1 MKFYQ
6 KLCSVLLAG
15 SLALTSVLLYGQ
27 KPKIPVQA
35 VEKQKI
41 VILGDGISSGANLSE
56 HQKSYADWLAY
67 YTDAEIQNFSKD
79 ENTTGDIL
87 QSLEDS
93 QIQTALSEADII
105 IVTAGMNDI
114 MMPFFETA
122 NAYME
127 EFGFV
132 RFQDIFSASLSAYG
146 FATEDDLIPYANEL
160 AAAARK
166 NKTSAQE
173 NLKAITENLMQYQNA
188 TVLYQ
193 TVYNPTDT
201 LENITSLSKKRQQA
215 YKSVCN
221 PVTSVMKTAFND
233 YLHELEADGQCL
245 LADIFSEFA
254 GYAYLYTNLND
265 LNANP
270 TAEGHIKIADA
281 VIEALGLEKKFPPE
295 EPTETETTTST
306 STSTTT
312 STSAS
317 TTTTSTST
325 STTTST
331 STSTTTTSTSTST
344 TTSTSTSTTTTSTST
359 STTTSTNPAKKVSV
373 GDLNQDD
380 TVDAS
385 DAAVLLKTAANLGA
399 GLPSGLSPELEK
411 AADVN
416 QDDEINS
423 ADSAL
428 ILVYSAGRGTGEITV
443 EFSEYLKTLK

>member
-15 SLALTSVLLYGQ
+15 SLVLTSVLLYGQ

-312 STSAS
+312 STS
-317 TTTTSTST
+317 
-325 STTTST
+325 
-331 STSTTTTSTSTST
+331 
-344 TTSTSTSTTTTSTST
+344 TSTTTTSTST

-385 DAAVLLKTAANLGA
+385 DASVLLKASANLGA

-411 AADVN
+411 SADVN
-416 QDDEINS
+416 QDGEINS

-428 ILVYSAGRGTGEITV
+428 ILVYSAGKGTGEITV